1 MTFSKGILF
10 VGFLNKSD
18 KKVAKMSRPSN
29 IRRKKELTKET
40 VFFFR
45 FRFVHYNRISNQIFF
60 EILLTDTFMLC
71 FIRCFVTVQ

>member
-29 IRRKKELTKET
+29 ISKNKKKKR
-40 VFFFR
+40 VDKRNGFFFS
-45 FRFVHYNRISNQIFF
+45 FSFCSLQ
-60 EILLTDTFMLC
+60 
-71 FIRCFVTVQ
+71 